1 MESKRENQA
10 NHLKNLHGGN
20 GVNGLYGRW
29 RGVWYEDG
37 KPRMKPQPLTTGYV
51 PEIKFVFKSK

>member
-1 MESKRENQA
+1 MESKRPNQA

-20 GVNGLYGRW
+20 GVDGLYGRW

-37 KPRMKPQPLTTGYV
+37 KPRMKPPFKIGHV
-51 PEIKFVFKSK
+51 AEIKFIYKPK